1 MNWILTFAILTVKLV
16 SSKALDINQVLRIQ
30 MEKLVHRY
38 EVQKNTQ
45 GHQLKDKVEL
55 DSIKRDLKVDFQ
67 KAKNKLI
74 RKLHRQQAQNRRK
87 LTKTELVR
95 TKRSI
100 IDEAIGLD
108 VNKVLRSQMENLIKE
123 YNMRKMT
130 EGHVY
135 ESLRDEN
142 SLKLLKNEL
151 KNSFR
156 KTVIS
161 TGQKLSERKSKNDNS
176 PKTATEGNGNT
187 APIRRRRLE
196 RLQKHYG
203 TNFETPKNEWSRH
216 FGHFGIKSMQSLLIA
231 PINGIS
237 KGE

>member
-1 MNWILTFAILTVKLV
+1 MNWILTFAILTIKLV
-16 SSKALDINQVLRIQ
+16 SSKGLDINQVLRIQ

-45 GHQLKDKVEL
+45 GHQLKDKGAL

-87 LTKTELVR
+87 LTKTGLVR

-123 YNMRKMT
+123 YNARKMT
-130 EGHVY
+130 KGHVY
-135 ESLRDEN
+135 ESLRDAN

-161 TGQKLSERKSKNDNS
+161 TGQKLSERKSKNDGS

-216 FGHFGIKSMQSLLIA
+216 FGHFGIKSMQ
-231 PINGIS
+231 
-237 KGE
+237 

>member
-1 MNWILTFAILTVKLV
+1 MKKIYLPK
-16 SSKALDINQVLRIQ
+16 
-30 MEKLVHRY
+30 
-38 EVQKNTQ
+38 
-45 GHQLKDKVEL
+45 
-55 DSIKRDLKVDFQ
+55 IKKDLKVDFQ

-74 RKLHRQQAQNRRK
+74 RRLHRQQAQNRRK

-123 YNMRKMT
+123 YNARKMT

-161 TGQKLSERKSKNDNS
+161 TGQKLFERKSKNDKHKS
-176 PKTATEGNGNT
+176 ESKKKLKSKTSKKKN
-187 APIRRRRLE
+187 RR
-196 RLQKHYG
+196 
-203 TNFETPKNEWSRH
+203 
-216 FGHFGIKSMQSLLIA
+216 SL
-231 PINGIS
+231 S
-237 KGE
+237 YES